1 MSNGTSNELPELVLE
16 NNASCVNNA
25 PMHQLMIES
34 LERDFAQLDHE
45 LFERDFAQLDHESL
59 AISFKRLEDEFLV
72 DRHEPKFLEIDF
84 DQLNSEPKPNWF
96 SPELL
101 RDSVVIALAKCF
113 ISNKEAYA
121 YAQQI
126 VNSGVEHLLTVEK
139 QQLAAANP
147 TKKRGPKKYVP
158 VHLKD
163 EKYYRRRTRNTQAAR
178 RTRKRTKMRTLL
190 EEIATNAMAHGDTVK
205 E

>member
-34 LERDFAQLDHE
+34 L
-45 LFERDFAQLDHESL
+45 ERDFAQLDHESL

-84 DQLNSEPKPNWF
+84 DQLNSEPKPNGF

-147 TKKRGPKKYVP
+147 TKKQGPKKYVP

-178 RTRKRTKMRTLL
+178 RTWKRTKMRTLL